1 MPKSIRENCT
11 AFNAPCSKAAQL
23 FNHAQERAH
32 AQEHRINKGTDNA
45 PRDLINPMPYEY
57 GKTFAYVYNYSIG
70 TYSFPSYGGGDVPFA
85 RPYGWSSQGNLINTV
100 TDVSSIRGYVEFS
113 TVAQYMADNGYVHAN
128 RIFANPSDGTANYGQ
143 LELYDL
149 TTKIPI
155 NDSEQFSN
163 YVVPKVTWLIKG
175 TNGNLTPLNK
185 AFSPLFWVT
194 ARQNNYASPTTLL
207 GSPFVQLKV
216 NTLAGGELVYF
227 SLGIPHLSGVKS
239 DYNFRENL
247 LYSGYT
253 KCSWGN
259 YHDDTTRSITVYGND
274 PAVVPW
280 VTFSASKTTP
290 TATPSTLY
298 KVTATSGLGIPAVN
312 LGVQTAST
320 TDTFPAYVDEKSF
333 IELCKDFGVFV
344 STDLDEL
351 SEYNPSPDDVK
362 INPDEPYDPIP
373 NFPDNTTDTTPI
385 APATVTPSTFGQAC
399 VYNPATLKEFLLW
412 ICDNTVDISNWTRL
426 FANPADVITGI
437 NLYNLDIVRRDAAH
451 VQHNAQ
457 TNILGVATNI
467 PNYSILGGYN
477 NIVDGG
483 TLHLQ
488 AYYGNYADYTSMTYQ
503 MFIPFVGFTTL
514 RACDV
519 VNKTLHL
526 YYAVDFATGSAVA
539 FVNSD
544 DKLIYTSPCT
554 VAGKIPLSTSDRN
567 SQMINNT
574 LSVLGGLS
582 GLLGGVA
589 SGNVGGGVGALMGGL
604 GGLQMQTNY
613 ANKGSLSAVNI
624 YSLLPAFI
632 ERTRY
637 DLFFPSDD
645 QQYIGAKYQS
655 AAGAPSTTFDTL
667 VNCANAGGFV
677 QSDVVYIT
685 SGTATETEKAEIAAL
700 IKSGIYL

>member
-11 AFNAPCSKAAQL
+11 AFNAPCVKATQL
-23 FNHAQERAH
+23 FNHIQERAH
-32 AQEHRINKGTDNA
+32 AQENRINRGTNEA

-57 GKTFAYVYNYSIG
+57 GKTFAYVYSYSIG
-70 TYSFPSYGGGDVPFA
+70 TYSFPSYGGDVALA
-85 RPYGWSSQGNLINTV
+85 RPYGWSSQGDLINTV
-100 TDVSSIRGYVEFS
+100 TDVSSIRGYVEFT
-113 TVAQYMADNGYVHAN
+113 TVAQYMADNGYIHAN
-128 RIFANPSDGTANYGQ
+128 RIFANPSDGTANYQQ
-143 LELYDL
+143 LGLYDL
-149 TTKIPI
+149 TTKTLI
-155 NDSEQFSN
+155 NDAEQFSE
-163 YVVPKVTWLIKG
+163 YVVPKVTWLVKG
-175 TNGNLTPLNK
+175 TNGNLTPLNN
-185 AFSPLFWVT
+185 AFSPMFWIT
-194 ARQNNYASPTTLL
+194 ARQNNYAYPSTLL
-207 GSPFVQLKV
+207 GSPFIQNKV
-216 NTLAGGELVYF
+216 NTLASGELVYF
-227 SLGIPHLSGVKS
+227 SLGIPHLSGVDL
-239 DYNFRENL
+239 DYNFREKV

-253 KCSWGN
+253 KFSWGN
-259 YHDDTTRSITVYGND
+259 YYDDTTRSITVYGND

-280 VTFSASKTTP
+280 VTFSASKTAP
-290 TATPSTLY
+290 TAVPYNLY
-298 KVTATSGLGIPAVN
+298 KVTATSNVGIPAVN
-312 LGVQTAST
+312 LGIQDASP
-320 TDTFPAYVDEKSF
+320 TDSFPAYVNEESF

-344 STDLDEL
+344 STDLNEV
-351 SEYNPSPDDVK
+351 SEYTPTDDIK
-362 INPDEPYDPIP
+362 INPDTPFAPIP
-373 NFPDNTTDTTPI
+373 NFPDNSTDTTPI
-385 APATVTPSTFGQAC
+385 APATITPSTFGQAC

-412 ICDNTVDISNWTRL
+412 ICDNTVDISNWARL

-437 NLYNLDIVRRDAAH
+437 NLYNLDIVRHDAAH

-457 TNILGVATNI
+457 TNILGVTTDI

-503 MFIPFVGFTTL
+503 MFIPFVGFTSL

-554 VAGKIPLSTSDRN
+554 VAGKIPLSTSDKN

-574 LSVLGGLS
+574 LSILGSVG
-582 GLLGGVA
+582 GLLGGIA

-613 ANKGSLSAVNI
+613 SNKGSLSAVNI

-685 SGTATETEKAEIAAL
+685 SSTATETEKAEIAAL

>member
-11 AFNAPCSKAAQL
+11 AFNAPCVKASQL
-23 FNHAQERAH
+23 FNHIQERAH
-32 AQEHRINKGTDNA
+32 AQENRINKGTDDV

-57 GKTFAYVYNYSIG
+57 GKTFAYVYSYSIG
-70 TYSFPSYGGGDVPFA
+70 TYSFPSYGGGVSFA
-85 RPYGWSSQGNLINTV
+85 RPYGWSSQGDLINTI

-128 RIFANPSDGTANYGQ
+128 RIFANPNNGTADYEQ
-143 LELYDL
+143 LGLYDL
-149 TTKIPI
+149 TTKTLI
-155 NDSEQFSN
+155 NDVEQFSD
-163 YVVPKVTWLIKG
+163 YVVPKVTWLVKG
-175 TNGNLTPLNK
+175 TDGNLTPLNK
-185 AFSPLFWVT
+185 AFSPMFWIT
-194 ARQNNYASPTTLL
+194 ARQNNYAAPSTLL
-207 GSPFVQLKV
+207 GDPFIQLKV
-216 NTLAGGELVYF
+216 NTLARGELVYF
-227 SLGIPHLSGVKS
+227 SLSIPHLSGVKS
-239 DYNFRENL
+239 DYDFQENV

-259 YHDDTTRSITVYGND
+259 YYDDTTRSITVYGND

-280 VTFSASKTTP
+280 VTFSASKTAP
-290 TATPSTLY
+290 TATALNLF
-298 KVTATSGLGIPAVN
+298 KVTTTSGVGIPAVN
-312 LGVQTAST
+312 LGIQIASPT
-320 TDTFPAYVDEKSF
+320 NTFSAYVDEESF
-333 IELCKDFGVFV
+333 IELCKDFGIFV
-344 STDLDEL
+344 TTDLNEA
-351 SEYNPSPDDVK
+351 SEYTPTDDIK
-362 INPDEPYDPIP
+362 INPDTPFDPIP
-373 NFPDNTTDTTPI
+373 NFPDNSTDTTPI
-385 APATVTPSTFGQAC
+385 APATITPSTFGQAC

-412 ICDNTVDISNWTRL
+412 ICDNTVDISNWARL

-437 NLYNLDIVRRDAAH
+437 NLYNLDIVRHDAAH

-457 TNILGVATNI
+457 TNIIGVSTNI

-488 AYYGNYADYTSMTYQ
+488 AYYGNYADFTSMTYQ

-685 SGTATETEKAEIAAL
+685 SGTATEAEKAEIAAL

>member
-1 MPKSIRENCT
+1 MAKSIRENCT
-11 AFNAPCSKAAQL
+11 AFSAPCVKASQL
-23 FNHAQERAH
+23 FNHIQERAH
-32 AQEHRINKGTDNA
+32 VQENRINRGTYEA
-45 PRDLINPMPYEY
+45 PRDLINPTPYEY
-57 GKTFAYVYNYSIG
+57 GKTFAYVYSYSIG
-70 TYSFPSYGGGDVPFA
+70 TYSFPSYGGGVTFA
-85 RPYGWSSQGNLINTV
+85 APYGWSSQSDLVNTI

-113 TVAQYMADNGYVHAN
+113 TVAQYMTDNGYVHAN
-128 RIFANPSDGTANYGQ
+128 RIFANPSDGTANNQQ
-143 LELYDL
+143 LGLYDL
-149 TTKIPI
+149 TTKMLI
-155 NDSEQFSN
+155 NDVEQFSD

-175 TNGNLTPLNK
+175 TDGNLTPLNN
-185 AFSPLFWVT
+185 AFSPMFWIT
-194 ARQNNYASPTTLL
+194 ARQNNYADPSTLL
-207 GSPFVQLKV
+207 GSPFIQNKV
-216 NTLAGGELVYF
+216 NTLARGELVYF
-227 SLGIPHLSGVKS
+227 SLSIPHLSGVKS
-239 DYNFRENL
+239 DYDFREKVL
-247 LYSGYT
+247 HSGYT

-259 YHDDTTRSITVYGND
+259 YNDDTTRSITVYGND

-290 TATPSTLY
+290 TATTLNLF
-298 KVTATSGLGIPAVN
+298 KVTATSGVGIPAVN
-312 LGVQTAST
+312 LGIQNANPTN
-320 TDTFPAYVDEKSF
+320 TFPAYVDTESF

-344 STDLDEL
+344 STDLNEL
-351 SEYNPSPDDVK
+351 SEYNPTPDDVK

-373 NFPDNTTDTTPI
+373 NYPDNTTDTTPI
-385 APATVTPSTFGQAC
+385 APATITPSTFGQAC

-412 ICDNTVDISNWTRL
+412 ICDNTVDISNWARL

-437 NLYNLDIVRRDAAH
+437 NLYNLDIVRHDSAH
-451 VQHNAQ
+451 VQHNSQ

-477 NIVDGG
+477 NIIDGG
-483 TLHLQ
+483 FLHLQ
-488 AYYGNYADYTSMTYQ
+488 AYYGNYADFTSMTYQ

-567 SQMINNT
+567 SQLINNT

-604 GGLQMQTNY
+604 GGLQIQTNY

-645 QQYIGAKYQS
+645 QQYIGARYQS

-667 VNCANAGGFV
+667 VNCANVGGFV

>member
-11 AFNAPCSKAAQL
+11 AFNAPCTKASQL
-23 FNHAQERAH
+23 FNHIQERAH
-32 AQEHRINKGTDNA
+32 AQEHRINKGTDDV
-45 PRDLINPMPYEY
+45 PRDLINPTPYEY
-57 GKTFAYVYNYSIG
+57 GKTFAYVYSYSIG
-70 TYSFPSYGGGDVPFA
+70 TYSFPSYGGDVALA
-85 RPYGWSSQGNLINTV
+85 RPYGWSSQGDLINTI

-113 TVAQYMADNGYVHAN
+113 TVAQYMSDNGYVHAN
-128 RIFANPSDGTANYGQ
+128 RIFANPSNGTANYEQ
-143 LELYDL
+143 LGLYDL
-149 TTKIPI
+149 TTKTLI
-155 NDSEQFSN
+155 NDSEQFSD

-175 TNGNLTPLNK
+175 TNGDLTPLNK
-185 AFSPLFWVT
+185 AFSPMFWIT
-194 ARQNNYASPTTLL
+194 ARQNNYADPSTLL
-207 GSPFVQLKV
+207 GDPFIQLKV
-216 NTLAGGELVYF
+216 NTLARGELVYF

-239 DYNFRENL
+239 DYNFHESL

-253 KCSWGN
+253 KNSWGN
-259 YHDDTTRSITVYGND
+259 YNDDTTRSITVYGND

-290 TATPSTLY
+290 TATSSKLF
-298 KVTATSGLGIPAVN
+298 KVTATSGVGIPAVN
-312 LGVQTAST
+312 LGIQTASPT
-320 TDTFPAYVDEKSF
+320 NTFPAYVDEESF

-344 STDLDEL
+344 STDLTEL

-362 INPDEPYDPIP
+362 INPDTPFDPIP
-373 NFPDNTTDTTPI
+373 NFPDNSTDTTPI
-385 APATVTPSTFGQAC
+385 APATITPSTFGQAC

-412 ICDNTVDISNWTRL
+412 VCDSTVDISNWARL

-437 NLYNLDIVRRDAAH
+437 NLYNLDIVRHDAAH

-477 NIVDGG
+477 NIVNGG

-488 AYYGNYADYTSMTYQ
+488 AYYGNYADFTSMTYQ

-624 YSLLPAFI
+624 YSLLPAFV

-637 DLFFPSDD
+637 DLFFPSND
-645 QQYIGAKYQS
+645 QQYEGAKYQS
-655 AAGAPSTTFDTL
+655 AAGAPSTVFDTL

>member
-11 AFNAPCSKAAQL
+11 AFNAPCVKASQL
-23 FNHAQERAH
+23 FNHIQERAH
-32 AQEHRINKGTDNA
+32 AQEHRINKGTDDA

-57 GKTFAYVYNYSIG
+57 GKTFAYVYSYSIG
-70 TYSFPSYGGGDVPFA
+70 TYSFPSYGGGVAFA
-85 RPYGWSSQGNLINTV
+85 SPYGWSPQGDLINTV

-113 TVAQYMADNGYVHAN
+113 TVAQYMTDNGYVHAN
-128 RIFANPSDGTANYGQ
+128 RIFANPSNGTANYDQ
-143 LELYDL
+143 LGLYDL

-163 YVVPKVTWLIKG
+163 YVVPKVTWLVKG
-175 TNGNLTPLNK
+175 TDGNLAPLNK
-185 AFSPLFWVT
+185 AFSPMFWIT
-194 ARQNNYASPTTLL
+194 ARQNNYADPTTLL
-207 GSPFVQLKV
+207 GDPFIQLKV
-216 NTLAGGELVYF
+216 NTLARGELVYF
-227 SLGIPHLSGVKS
+227 SLSIPHLSGVKT
-239 DYNFRENL
+239 DYNFRERV

-259 YHDDTTRSITVYGND
+259 YNDDTTRRITVYGND

-280 VTFSASKTTP
+280 VTFSASKTAP
-290 TATPSTLY
+290 TATTSTLY
-298 KVTATSGLGIPAVN
+298 KVTSTSGLGIPAVN
-312 LGVQTAST
+312 LGVGTASAT
-320 TDTFPAYVDEKSF
+320 NIFPAYVDEESF
-333 IELCKDFGVFV
+333 IELCKDFGIFV
-344 STDLDEL
+344 TTDLNEA
-351 SEYNPSPDDVK
+351 SEYTPTDDVK

-373 NFPDNTTDTTPI
+373 NYPDNSTDTTPI
-385 APATVTPSTFGQAC
+385 TPATITPSTFGQAC
-399 VYNPATLKEFLLW
+399 IYNPATLKEFLLW
-412 ICDNTVDISNWTRL
+412 VCDSTVDIGNWARL

-437 NLYNLDIVRRDAAH
+437 NLYNLDIVRHDAAH
-451 VQHNAQ
+451 VQRNAQ

-488 AYYGNYADYTSMTYQ
+488 AYYGNYADFTSMTYQ

-582 GLLGGVA
+582 GLLGGIA

-624 YSLLPAFI
+624 YSLLPAFV

-645 QQYIGAKYQS
+645 QQYLGAKYQS
-655 AAGAPSTTFDTL
+655 AAGAPSTVFDTL

>member
-11 AFNAPCSKAAQL
+11 AFNAPCVKASQL
-23 FNHAQERAH
+23 FNHIQERAH
-32 AQEHRINKGTDNA
+32 VQENRINKGTDAA
-45 PRDLINPMPYEY
+45 PRDLINPTPYEY
-57 GKTFAYVYNYSIG
+57 GKTFAYVYSYSIG
-70 TYSFPSYGGGDVPFA
+70 TYSFPSYGGDVAFA
-85 RPYGWSSQGNLINTV
+85 RPYGWSSQGDLINTV
-100 TDVSSIRGYVEFS
+100 TDVSSIRGYVEFT
-113 TVAQYMADNGYVHAN
+113 TVAQYMADNGFVHAN
-128 RIFANPSDGTANYGQ
+128 RIFANPSNGTANYEQ
-143 LELYDL
+143 LGLYDL
-149 TTKIPI
+149 TTKTLI
-155 NDSEQFSN
+155 NDAEQFSD

-175 TNGNLTPLNK
+175 TDGNLTPLNK
-185 AFSPLFWVT
+185 AFSPMFWIT
-194 ARQNNYASPTTLL
+194 ARQNNYAYPSTLL
-207 GSPFVQLKV
+207 GSPFIQNKV
-216 NTLAGGELVYF
+216 NTLARGELVYF
-227 SLGIPHLSGVKS
+227 SISIPHLSGVKS
-239 DYNFRENL
+239 DYNFREKVL
-247 LYSGYT
+247 HSGYT

-259 YHDDTTRSITVYGND
+259 YNDDTTRSITVYGND

-290 TATPSTLY
+290 TAVAGNLF
-298 KVTATSGLGIPAVN
+298 KVTATSGVGIPAVN
-312 LGVQTAST
+312 LGIQGDSPTN
-320 TDTFPAYVDEKSF
+320 TFPAYVDEESF

-344 STDLDEL
+344 STDLNEL

-385 APATVTPSTFGQAC
+385 APATITPSTFGQAC

-412 ICDNTVDISNWTRL
+412 ICDNTVDISSWTRL

-437 NLYNLDIVRRDAAH
+437 NLYNLDIVRHDAAH
-451 VQHNAQ
+451 VQRNAQ

-477 NIVDGG
+477 NIIDGG
-483 TLHLQ
+483 YLQLQ
-488 AYYGNYADYTSMTYQ
+488 AYYGNYADYTSMSYQ

-554 VAGKIPLSTSDRN
+554 VAGKIPLSTSDKN
-567 SQMINNT
+567 SQLINNT

-700 IKSGIYL
+700 IRSGIYL

>member
-11 AFNAPCSKAAQL
+11 AFNAPCTKASQL
-23 FNHAQERAH
+23 FNHLQERAH
-32 AQEHRINKGTDNA
+32 IQEHRITSGTTDT

-57 GKTFAYVYNYSIG
+57 GKTFAYVYSYSLSS
-70 TYSFPSYGGGDVPFA
+70 YSFPSYEGVVQA
-85 RPYGWSSQGNLINTV
+85 RPYGWTSQGDLINTR
-100 TDVSSIRGYVEFS
+100 TDVSSIRGYVEFT
-113 TVAQYMADNGYVHAN
+113 TVAQYMADNGFVHAN
-128 RIFANPSDGTANYGQ
+128 RLFANPSNGTANFSPLG
-143 LELYDL
+143 LYDL
-149 TTKIPI
+149 TTKTLI
-155 NDSEQFSN
+155 NDSGQFSD
-163 YVVPKVTWLIKG
+163 YVVPKVTWLVRG
-175 TNGNLTPLNK
+175 ADGGLTSLSK
-185 AFSPLFWVT
+185 AFSPIFWVT
-194 ARQNNYASPTTLL
+194 ARQNNYTDPTTLL
-207 GSPFVQLKV
+207 GSPFLQLKV
-216 NTLAGGELVYF
+216 NTLARGELVYF
-227 SLGIPHLSGVKS
+227 GIGIPHLSGVKS
-239 DYNFRENL
+239 DYQYRETL
-247 LYSGYT
+247 FYSGYT

-259 YHDDTTRSITVYGND
+259 YNDDTTRSITVYGND

-280 VTFSASKTTP
+280 VTFSASTTTP
-290 TATPSTLY
+290 EATTSPLY
-298 KVTATSGLGIPAVN
+298 KVTATSGIGMSAVN
-312 LGVQTAST
+312 LGVQTGGISNI
-320 TDTFPAYVDEKSF
+320 FPAYVDAESF

-351 SEYNPSPDDVK
+351 SEYNPTDDIK
-362 INPDEPYDPIP
+362 INPDTPYDPIP
-373 NFPDNTTDTTPI
+373 YLPDNTTDTTPI
-385 APATVTPSTFGQAC
+385 EPATITPSTFGQAC
-399 VYNPATLKEFLLW
+399 VYNPATLKEFLMW
-412 ICDNTVDISNWTRL
+412 VCDSTVDIGNWARL

-437 NLYNLDIVRRDAAH
+437 NLYNLDIVRHDAAH

-477 NIVDGG
+477 NIIDGG
-483 TLHLQ
+483 SLNLK

-503 MFIPFVGFTTL
+503 MFIPFVGFTSL

-567 SQMINNT
+567 SQIINNT

-624 YSLLPAFI
+624 YSLLPAFV

-645 QQYIGAKYQS
+645 QQYLGAKYQG

-685 SGTATETEKAEIAAL
+685 SGTATETEKAEIASL

>member
-11 AFNAPCSKAAQL
+11 AFNAPCAKATQL
-23 FNHAQERAH
+23 FNHLQERAH
-32 AQEHRINKGTDNA
+32 IQENRITSGTTDT

-57 GKTFAYVYNYSIG
+57 GKTFADVYSYS
-70 TYSFPSYGGGDVPFA
+70 TSSHAFPSYGGDVAQA
-85 RPYGWSSQGNLINTV
+85 RPYGWTSQGDLITTAV
-100 TDVSSIRGYVEFS
+100 DVSSIRGYVEFT
-113 TVAQYMADNGYVHAN
+113 TVAQYMADNGFVHAN
-128 RIFANPSDGTANYGQ
+128 RLFANPSNGTASFSSLG
-143 LELYDL
+143 LYDL
-149 TTKIPI
+149 TTKTLI
-155 NDSEQFSN
+155 NDSGQFSD
-163 YVVPKVTWLIKG
+163 YVVPKVTWLVRG
-175 TNGNLTPLNK
+175 TDGGLKPLSK
-185 AFSPLFWVT
+185 AFSPLFWIT
-194 ARQNNYASPTTLL
+194 ARQNNYADPTTLL
-207 GSPFVQLKV
+207 GSPFLQLKV
-216 NTLAGGELVYF
+216 NTLARGELVYF
-227 SLGIPHLSGVKS
+227 GIGIPHLSGVSS
-239 DYNFRENL
+239 DYQYRETL
-247 LYSGYT
+247 FYSGYT

-259 YHDDTTRSITVYGND
+259 YNDDTTRSITVYGNN

-280 VTFSASKTTP
+280 VTFSATKTTP
-290 TATPSTLY
+290 KATTSPLY
-298 KVTATSGLGIPAVN
+298 KVTATSDIGMSAVN
-312 LGVQTAST
+312 LGVQTGGIENI
-320 TDTFPAYVDEKSF
+320 FPAYVDAESF

-351 SEYNPSPDDVK
+351 SEYNPTDDIK
-362 INPDEPYDPIP
+362 INPDTPYDPIP
-373 NFPDNTTDTTPI
+373 YLPDNTTDTTPI
-385 APATVTPSTFGQAC
+385 EPATITPSTFGQAC
-399 VYNPATLKEFLLW
+399 VYNPATLKEFLMW
-412 ICDNTVDISNWTRL
+412 VCDSTVDIGNWARL

-437 NLYNLDIVRRDAAH
+437 NLYNLDIVHHDATH

-457 TNILGVATNI
+457 TNILGVTTDI

-567 SQMINNT
+567 SQIINNT

-604 GGLQMQTNY
+604 GGLQMQTNF

-624 YSLLPAFI
+624 YSLLPAFV

-667 VNCANAGGFV
+667 VNCADEGGFV

>member
-11 AFNAPCSKAAQL
+11 AFNAPCTKASQL
-23 FNHAQERAH
+23 FNHIQERAH
-32 AQEHRINKGTDNA
+32 AQENRINRGTNEA
-45 PRDLINPMPYEY
+45 PRDLISPMPYEY
-57 GKTFAYVYNYSIG
+57 GKTFAYVYMYSIG
-70 TYSFPSYGGGDVPFA
+70 TYSFPSYGGDVVLA
-85 RPYGWSSQGNLINTV
+85 RPYGWSSQSDLVNSY
-100 TDVSSIRGYVEFS
+100 TDVSSIRGYVEFT
-113 TVAQYMADNGYVHAN
+113 TVSQYMADNGYVHAN
-128 RIFANPSDGTANYGQ
+128 RIFANPSDGDANLQRLG
-143 LELYDL
+143 LYDL

-155 NDSEQFSN
+155 NDSEQFSD
-163 YVVPKVTWLIKG
+163 YVVPKVTWLIKEAD
-175 TNGNLTPLNK
+175 GNLAPLYK

-194 ARQNNYASPTTLL
+194 ARQNNYADPTTLL
-207 GSPFVQLKV
+207 GSPFIQSKV
-216 NTLAGGELVYF
+216 NTLARGELVYF
-227 SLGIPHLSGVKS
+227 SFGIPHLSGVKS

-247 LYSGYT
+247 LLSGYT
-253 KCSWGN
+253 KSSWGN
-259 YHDDTTRSITVYGND
+259 YNDDTTRSITVYGND

-290 TATPSTLY
+290 TATPLNLY

-312 LGVQTAST
+312 LGIQDASP
-320 TDTFPAYVDEKSF
+320 TDTFPAYVDEESF
-333 IELCKDFGVFV
+333 IELCKDFGIFV
-344 STDLDEL
+344 TTDLNEA
-351 SEYNPSPDDVK
+351 SEYTPTDDIK

-373 NFPDNTTDTTPI
+373 NFPDNSTDTTPI
-385 APATVTPSTFGQAC
+385 APATITPSTFGQAC

-412 ICDNTVDISNWTRL
+412 VCDSTVDISNWARL

-437 NLYNLDIVRRDAAH
+437 NLYNLDIVSHDAAH
-451 VQHNAQ
+451 VQRNAQ
-457 TNILGVATNI
+457 TNILGVATDI

-567 SQMINNT
+567 SQLINNT

-613 ANKGSLSAVNI
+613 SNKGSLSAVNI

-645 QQYIGAKYQS
+645 QQYIGARYQS
-655 AAGAPSTTFDTL
+655 AAGAPSTVFDTL
-667 VNCANAGGFV
+667 VNCANTGGFV